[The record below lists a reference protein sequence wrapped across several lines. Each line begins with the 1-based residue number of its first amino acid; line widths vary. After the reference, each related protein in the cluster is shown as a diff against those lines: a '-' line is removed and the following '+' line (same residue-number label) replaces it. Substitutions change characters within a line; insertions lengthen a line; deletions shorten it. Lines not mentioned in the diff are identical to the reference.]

1 MLDLEHFHALCQRA
15 ARETDFEIL
24 SEIRERM
31 RELLLHTYQGSP
43 RVAEVET
50 TAKLGYLPVLPN

>member
-43 RVAEVET
+43 ESRRSRQR
-50 TAKLGYLPVLPN
+50 PN